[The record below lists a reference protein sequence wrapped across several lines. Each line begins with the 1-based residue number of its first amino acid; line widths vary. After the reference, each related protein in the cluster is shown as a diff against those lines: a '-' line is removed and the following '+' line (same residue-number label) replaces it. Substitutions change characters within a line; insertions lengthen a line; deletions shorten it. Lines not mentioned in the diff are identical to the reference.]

1 MTAPERVYERTRE
14 VLNDHPELGE
24 SLQTLIEIDAG
35 REDWTF
41 EDVPIDSG
49 TFGELVSRD
58 IVKRTDDGYRV
69 ADREAVRAAIAGE
82 PFEAASDA
90 DTHTARDRTV
100 LATLTDSIST
110 STVIGLLVGVLTIVL
125 WRCLQYRSV
134 LRDGAVVSPSNDPYF
149 FRYIQEQLIARDGL
163 HPSALQD
170 VNAAAVRPLS
180 HALNWWLTELLGGT
194 PAAASLVAGW
204 LPVLASATLGVVIFA
219 TTMILTRDV
228 RAATLSAVLLGVTP
242 VHAVYTSLG
251 FFDHQLHQYF
261 WLGVLLLTLVW
272 LGRDLKRR
280 IETSTDP
287 KQAVRRRL
295 RDGRVWLAS
304 GILAVTI
311 GVTPHLWGG
320 GPLILLPVAL
330 YIALRTVTDVQA
342 DLPPERTLAPVLAAT
357 IVGAVL
363 AYLSHAAWGW
373 RRAFAVFT
381 PALLALGG
389 VSVVGLAVLWRR
401 QDLPARWLLASEGMA
416 AIAVV
421 GLFRVLQPSLFA
433 DAISRAGDLIF
444 RATAIESGS
453 LYAFNKAIIFG
464 PLYQVGLYFYIA
476 VVVLAVIGWTATR
489 EYRPGWLAV
498 VAFGGFFAA
507 LAGLQTRFAGQ
518 MTIPFSIL
526 GAVGI
531 LWLLGTVDLVRP
543 IGLRTNS
550 AEQSPEESSGIR
562 EFKSPSARKGAYIG
576 GFLLLLIGLNLVT
589 VPGLYSQTHYGEAYD
604 AAAEIDDHAAVI
616 NQSYPENYVLSQWGE
631 NRMYN
636 YFVNGEA
643 RGYGYARANYDSFL
657 NATPNQ
663 AYDQYSD
670 RVGYI
675 SIAAESMASQ
685 STYTDVINRTGFDT
699 PNAGHYQAVYAS
711 DAVTAFALVPGATLQ
726 VSASEGT
733 TVTAE
738 TQINVSGDMNRRTYT
753 QTASM
758 TDGTATLRVPY
769 PGEYTVEGQT
779 VTVPRQAVYAGEQI
793 QVGG

>member
-14 VLNDHPELGE
+14 VLNDDPELGE
-24 SLQTLIEIDAG
+24 SLQTLIEIDA
-35 REDWTF
+35 RQKDWTF
-41 EDVPIDSG
+41 EDVPITSG
-49 TFGELVSRD
+49 VFGELVSRD
-58 IVKRTDDGYRV
+58 IVERTDDGYRV

-82 PFEAASDA
+82 PFKTASEAN
-90 DTHTARDRTV
+90 THPARDRTI
-100 LATLTDSIST
+100 LTSLTDNIST
-110 STVIGLLVGVLTIVL
+110 STATGLLVGVLTIVL

-134 LRDGAVVSPSNDPYF
+134 LRDGDIISPANDPYF
-149 FRYIQEQLIARDGL
+149 FRYIQEQLIARDVL

-180 HALNWWLTELLGGT
+180 HALNWWVTELLGGT

-204 LPVLASATLGVVIFA
+204 LPVIASAALGVVLFA

-228 RAATLSAVLLGVTP
+228 RAATLSAVLLGITP

-287 KQAVRRRL
+287 EQAVQRRL
-295 RDGRVWLAS
+295 RDGRVWLVS

-311 GVTPHLWGG
+311 GVMPHLWGG

-342 DLPPERTLAPVLAAT
+342 DLPPERTLAPVLVAT

-363 AYLSHAAWGW
+363 AYLPHAVWGW

-381 PALLALGG
+381 PALLTLGG

-401 QDLPARWLLASEGMA
+401 QHLPARWLLASEGVA

-421 GLFRVLQPSLFA
+421 GLFRVLQPNLFA

-476 VVVLAVIGWTATR
+476 VVVLAGLGWTATR

-531 LWLLGTVDLVRP
+531 LWLLGKVDLVRP
-543 IGLRTNS
+543 VGLRTDN
-550 AEQSPEESSGIR
+550 ADQSREESSGIW
-562 EFKSPSARKGAYIG
+562 EFKSPSVQKGAYIG

-589 VPGLYSQTHYGEAYD
+589 VPGLYGQNHYGETYD
-604 AAAEIDDHAAVI
+604 AAAAIDDHAAVI

-643 RGYGYARANYDSFL
+643 RGYGYARANYDAFL
-657 NATPNQ
+657 NTTPNQ
-663 AYDQYSD
+663 AYDRYSD

-675 SIAAESMASQ
+675 SITAESMASQ
-685 STYTDVINRTGFDT
+685 SSYTDVINRTGFDT
-699 PNAGHYQAVYAS
+699 PNPGHYQAVYAS
-711 DAVTAFALVPGATLQ
+711 DTVTAFALVPGATLQ
-726 VSASEGT
+726 VSAGDETS
-733 TVTAE
+733 VTAE
-738 TQINVSGDMNRRTYT
+738 TQINASGDMNKRTYT
-753 QTASM
+753 QTAST

-769 PGEYTVEGQT
+769 PGEYTVDGQT